1 MKSKITNYSTN
12 LESIMKKLLLLSLA
26 VVFILASATTK
37 ALTPFWYSW
46 YAIDNTGQLLPNEST
61 TLNVRIKIIQ
71 GSTIVYQELHSGMS
85 SDQFAIFSVN
95 VGNGSVES
103 GTLGSI
109 TTTAA
114 TRIQAE
120 VQKQTGPFV
129 FVNSVGLASVQVNNN
144 VLPGDINLAQD
155 KILIGNSAGEAE
167 AQSIG
172 GDLTGTNTGSL
183 ASLIINDNAV
193 TTSKIQNTAVTE
205 GKIATGAVTESKIGT
220 GAVTETKIGTGAV
233 TNTKISNSTE
243 FVNVQNAAGT
253 SQFSVDNADRGLR
266 FEGTG
271 DVTVSFVPADN
282 KVVVDFALPPLAPD
296 VSGEPFLV
304 YSAPSI
310 LSNAKIVVAGEAIG
324 FVPGPSDYT
333 YNVLY
338 DDITIGINANKLY
351 LKDDAVT
358 ATKIKNDAA
367 TGDKLIQVINNAA
380 TEIIDAVVLPSEIVY
395 IDTAPATG
403 DIDGNYENGLM
414 IVDGAVTYAKLQDA
428 SASGLVLVSNA
439 SNKWV
444 ESSLAALETDPIWT
458 AAEPN
463 YGHLGQ
469 NETITGNWVN
479 TANPWADDEVADNLT
494 IVGGTVN
501 NTPIGAALAST
512 GAFTTLAASSTVT
525 FSGLTASA
533 QPNVLVVDNAGV
545 VYKSPNSGS
554 FTNIIEVSTNY
565 TAQLTDGTILV
576 DCAAGHVTISLPTA
590 AAGNKGLKL
599 QIKKIDSTVNSLII
613 APVSGTIDGQAN
625 RTTIVPNQG
634 FVVQSSG
641 TKWFVVGTF

>member
-1 MKSKITNYSTN
+1 MKSKITNYSPN

-26 VVFILASATTK
+26 VVFILASVTTK
-37 ALTPFWYSW
+37 ALTPFWYNW

-71 GSTIVYQELHSGMS
+71 GSTIVYQELHSGIS
-85 SDQFAIFSVN
+85 SDQFAIYSVN

-103 GTLGSI
+103 GTLSSI

-129 FVNSVGLASVQVNNN
+129 FVNSVGLASVQVNNT
-144 VLPGDINLAQD
+144 VLPGDITLAQD

-172 GDLTGTNTGSL
+172 GDLSGSNTGSL
-183 ASLIINDNAV
+183 ASLTIVNNAV
-193 TTSKIQNTAVTE
+193 TSSKIL
-205 GKIATGAVTESKIGT
+205 
-220 GAVTETKIGTGAV
+220 
-233 TNTKISNSTE
+233 
-243 FVNVQNAAGT
+243 
-253 SQFSVDNADRGLR
+253 DR
-266 FEGTG
+266 
-271 DVTVSFVPADN
+271 
-282 KVVVDFALPPLAPD
+282 
-296 VSGEPFLV
+296 
-304 YSAPSI
+304 
-310 LSNAKIVVAGEAIG
+310 
-324 FVPGPSDYT
+324 
-333 YNVLY
+333 
-338 DDITIGINANKLY
+338 
-351 LKDDAVT
+351 
-358 ATKIKNDAA
+358 
-367 TGDKLIQVINNAA
+367 
-380 TEIIDAVVLPSEIVY
+380 
-395 IDTAPATG
+395 
-403 DIDGNYENGLM
+403 
-414 IVDGAVTYAKLQDA
+414 AVTYAKLQDA

-439 SNKWV
+439 SNEWV
-444 ESSLAALETDPIWT
+444 ESSLATLETDPIWT

-599 QIKKIDSTVNSLII
+599 QIKKIDNTVNSLII

>member
-1 MKSKITNYSTN
+1 
-12 LESIMKKLLLLSLA
+12 MKKLLFLSMA
-26 VVFILASATTK
+26 VIFVLSSVTTV
-37 ALTPFWYSW
+37 ALTPFWYNW
-46 YAIDNTGQLLPNEST
+46 YAIDNTGQLLPGELG

-71 GSTIVYQELHSGMS
+71 GSTIVYQELHSGVS
-85 SDQFAIFSVN
+85 SDQFAIFSIN

-109 TTTAA
+109 TTTAN

-129 FVNSVGLASVQVNNN
+129 FVNSVGLASVQVNNAI
-144 VLPGDINLAQD
+144 LPGDINLPQN
-155 KILIGNSAGEAE
+155 KILIGNTAGEAE

-183 ASLIINDNAV
+183 ASLIINDDAV
-193 TTSKIQNTAVTE
+193 TSAKILD
-205 GKIATGAVTESKIGT
+205 GAVTESKIGT
-220 GAVTETKIGTGAV
+220 GAVT
-233 TNTKISNSTE
+233 NTKISTTTE
-243 FVNVQNAAGT
+243 FVNVQNATGT
-253 SQFSVDNADRGLR
+253 SQFSVDNVDRGLR

-282 KVVVDFALPPLAPD
+282 KVVVDFALPPLAPN
-296 VSGEPFLV
+296 VSSEPFLV

-310 LSNAKIVVAGEAIG
+310 LSNAKVVVAGEAIG

-338 DDITIGINANKLY
+338 DDITIGINSNKLY

-358 ATKIKNDAA
+358 ATKIKNDAS
-367 TGDKLIQVINNAA
+367 TGDKIIQVINNAA
-380 TEIIDAVVLPSEIVY
+380 SEIIDASVLPNEIVY
-395 IDTAPATG
+395 VDTTPATG
-403 DIDGNYENGLM
+403 DIEGNYDNGLT
-414 IVDGAVTYAKLQDA
+414 IVNGAVTYAKLQDA
-428 SASGLVLVSNA
+428 STAGMVLVSNS

-458 AAEPN
+458 TAEPN

-494 IVGGTVN
+494 IAGGTIN

-512 GAFTTLAASSTVT
+512 GAFTTLSASSTVT

-545 VYKSPNSGS
+545 IYKSPNSGS
-554 FTNIIEVSTNY
+554 YTNIIEVNTHY

-576 DCAAGHVTISLPTA
+576 DCSSGNVTISLPTA
-590 AAGNKGLKL
+590 ATGNKGLKL
-599 QIKKIDSTVNSLII
+599 QIKKIDNTVNSLII
-613 APVSGTIDGQAN
+613 APVSGTIDGLAN

-641 TKWFVVGTF
+641 TKWYVVGIF